1 MAQSNQCSL
10 KSSGVSQTDV
20 AEVGV
25 VQNVGETQP
34 TSAGGGPRG
43 KHEEERAA
51 SWSKDQP
58 LTDSQQSSFSPV
70 AARN

>member
-1 MAQSNQCSL
+1 MVQSNQCSL

-25 VQNVGETQP
+25 VQNVVQP

-43 KHEEERAA
+43 KHEKDEGSLLEQRPA
-51 SWSKDQP
+51 SD
-58 LTDSQQSSFSPV
+58 
-70 AARN
+70 

>member
-1 MAQSNQCSL
+1 MVQSNQCSF

-43 KHEEERAA
+43 KHEKDEGSLLEQRPA
-51 SWSKDQP
+51 SD
-58 LTDSQQSSFSPV
+58 
-70 AARN
+70 